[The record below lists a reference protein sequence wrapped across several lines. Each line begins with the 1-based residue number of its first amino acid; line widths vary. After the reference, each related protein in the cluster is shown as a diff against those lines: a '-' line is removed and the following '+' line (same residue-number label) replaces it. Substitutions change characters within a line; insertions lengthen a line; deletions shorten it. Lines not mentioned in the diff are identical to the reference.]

1 MTRTLHEVRRRW
13 GPVDLLDRLYTRRL
27 LRLATGHAA
36 RRGQPMAVYANDVIG
51 IDINLHGVYER
62 DELDLLF
69 GLLAPLKAVFAGG
82 IALDIG
88 ANVGNHT
95 LWLARRFRLVHA
107 FEPHPLTHE
116 LLDFN
121 TRRLTN
127 VERHAL
133 ALGEQAGSAP
143 LVVDSINMGGSTL
156 AYGGRETQQ
165 SVPVRVERLDD
176 LVDRGALDLHGLCF
190 VKIDVEGHEAA
201 ALRGALNTLQR
212 EQPLLVFEQHA
223 REFHDGSTPCIELL
237 RALGYAFCWQRP
249 QRWWPTWVGRR
260 LQELLR
266 SIRGR
271 TQAIETGAQVPPV
284 HHSMLVAVPPRFQDA
299 LGLDAERSGARR

>member
-13 GPVDLLDRLYTRRL
+13 GPVDVLDRLYTRRL
-27 LRLATGHAA
+27 QSLASGHAA
-36 RRGQPMAVYANDVIG
+36 RRGQPMAVYANDWIG

-69 GLLAPLKAVFAGG
+69 GLLAPLKQVFAEGV
-82 IALDIG
+82 ALDIG
-88 ANVGNHT
+88 ANIGNHT
-95 LWLARRFRLVHA
+95 LWLARRFRQVHA

-121 TRRLTN
+121 TRRLPN

-143 LVVDSINMGGSTL
+143 LVVDSTNMGGSTL
-156 AYGGRETQQ
+156 ARGGRETQQ

-176 LVDRGALDLHGLCF
+176 LVDQGLDLRGLCF

-201 ALRGALNTLQR
+201 ALRGARCTLGR
-212 EQPLLVFEQHA
+212 EQPLLVFEQHE
-223 REFHDGSTPCIELL
+223 REFRAGSTPCIALL
-237 RALGYAFCWQRP
+237 RELGYTFCWQRP
-249 QRWWPTWVGRR
+249 ERWWPTWVGRR
-260 LQELLR
+260 LQELAR
-266 SIRGR
+266 FAWGR
-271 TQAIETGAQVPPV
+271 VVTIETGTQVPPV
-284 HHSMLVAVPPRFQDA
+284 HHSMLLAVPPRFREA
-299 LGLDAERSGARR
+299 LRLTADSTGTSS

>member
-13 GPVDLLDRLYTRRL
+13 GPADLLDRLYTRRL
-27 LRLATGHAA
+27 QRLASGHAA
-36 RRGQPMAVYANDVIG
+36 RRGQPMAVYANDLIG
-51 IDINLHGVYER
+51 IDINLLGVYER

-69 GLLAPLKAVFAGG
+69 GLLAPLKPVFADGV
-82 IALDIG
+82 ALDIG
-88 ANVGNHT
+88 ANIGNHT
-95 LWLARRFRLVHA
+95 LWLARRFRQVHA

-121 TRRLTN
+121 TRRLPN

-143 LVVDSINMGGSTL
+143 LVVDSTNMGGSTL
-156 AYGGRETQQ
+156 AYGGFETQQ
-165 SVPVRVERLDD
+165 SVPVRVERLDE
-176 LVDRGALDLHGLCF
+176 LVDRGTLDLRGLCF

-201 ALRGALNTLQR
+201 ALRGAQRTLGR

-223 REFHDGSTPCIELL
+223 REFRAGSTPCIALL
-237 RALGYAFCWQRP
+237 RELGYAFCWQRP
-249 QRWWPTWVGRR
+249 ERWWPTWVGRR

-266 SIRGR
+266 SVHGR

-284 HHSMLVAVPPRFQDA
+284 HHSMLLAVPPRFQDTLRLIA
-299 LGLDAERSGARR
+299 D